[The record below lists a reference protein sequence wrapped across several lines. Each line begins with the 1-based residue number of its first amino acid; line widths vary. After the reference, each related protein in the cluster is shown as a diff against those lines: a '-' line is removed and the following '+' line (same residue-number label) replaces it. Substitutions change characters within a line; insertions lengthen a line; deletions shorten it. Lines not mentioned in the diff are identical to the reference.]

1 MTRMKASAR
10 IYTVV
15 EVWRGFAS
23 GAHNFLCLKDALLC
37 MERLCEGRNLQDD
50 DVQVFETK
58 IDPCRRRHNRTP

>member
-1 MTRMKASAR
+1 MTRMKAGAR

-23 GAHNFLCLKDALLC
+23 GAHNFLHLKDALLC
-37 MERLCEGRNLQDD
+37 MERLRKGRNLQDD

-58 IDPCRRRHNRTP
+58 IDHCRGRHDRTP